1 MDGQSYLVVLKEMQ
15 EEKKTHE
22 SRLGIVPSPPSLAL
36 ELNFAQQLLYRLIT
50 AYIAPYLHFF
60 SAMYLHHQS
69 TESSTFTVVATTLD
83 GHLRKKKKK
92 HTTREQSTSSLLLHS
107 TTIKV
112 VDLKV
117 KRSEKEISLPSTT
130 ELS

>member
-1 MDGQSYLVVLKEMQ
+1 MNHDSF
-15 EEKKTHE
+15 
-22 SRLGIVPSPPSLAL
+22 VPSSPPSLALEAL
-36 ELNFAQQLLYRLIT
+36 ELNFAQQLLCRLIT

-69 TESSTFTVVATTLD
+69 TESSTFTVVAATTLD

-92 HTTREQSTSSLLLHS
+92 KTQHESKAPLHS
-107 TTIKV
+107 LSTPLLYQSGGSQSETIRERNFASIH
-112 VDLKV
+112 DC
-117 KRSEKEISLPSTT
+117 